1 MDRAASFKR
10 FYLYSALSIAML
22 AASFGVTALIARSLE
37 LAGLALRTPSDDDL
51 RRTVSFALAVL
62 VFAVPIGALH
72 LALIRRSLGDPVEA
86 AADARHFYLNA
97 WVAVAILVVMGAAG
111 LIAQNV
117 LDGSRDLATPLA
129 FLIVALAVGV
139 VAWRWRAATPA
150 RTAFWEASWGAV
162 VLAAAMLM
170 AAGSVGSG
178 VGALARLLTE
188 QPAGPG
194 GPFAP
199 DGRLPPY
206 SGTWADLSARA
217 ARNAVAQVAIALA
230 TWAFAARW
238 QRGVPSAPLR
248 RLYLIGAYTV
258 GLGLLSFGAIN
269 ELELATSPGAT
280 MRSVTGPWPFMAI
293 GLLLVPLHALALR
306 REGATW
312 RVPRGY
318 VAQMLAA
325 IPALFGLAQL
335 VAGLVMWWQ
344 LFAEALLLGR
354 PGSFGAGPR
363 AAGYTLVGGLLYG
376 AAIYALARSSR
387 GAPRAEPRRFYLYTV
402 PLIVT
407 LLMGATTVYSVLIPL
422 LGGSERGSG
431 DRALEWSVPTLIG
444 ALVFATH
451 LIVLRRDARAAAVSA
466 GPVASLPD
474 TPPDALVALLAD
486 VRDGRVGVTEAAA
499 RIRAGAGQPSSHE
512 GGTREQEGA
521 DLG

>member
-10 FYLYSALSIAML
+10 FYLYSALSIAVL

-37 LAGLALRTPSDDDL
+37 FAGLALRTPSDDDL

-170 AAGSVGSG
+170 VAGSVGSG
-178 VGALARLLTE
+178 VSALARLLTE

-206 SGTWADLSARA
+206 SGTWADLQARVAWNA
-217 ARNAVAQVAIALA
+217 AAQAAIALA

-269 ELELATSPGAT
+269 GLELATSPGAT
-280 MRSVTGPWPFMAI
+280 LRSVTGPWPFMAI

-306 REGATW
+306 RESATW
-312 RVPRGY
+312 GVPRGY
-318 VAQMLAA
+318 VVQMLAA
-325 IPALFGLAQL
+325 IPALFGLVQL
-335 VAGLVMWWQ
+335 VVGLVLWWQ
-344 LFAEALLLGR
+344 LVVEVVLLGR
-354 PGSFGAGPR
+354 PGTFGAGPR

-376 AAIYALARSSR
+376 AASYALARSTRDS
-387 GAPRAEPRRFYLYTV
+387 PRAEPRRFYLYTV
-402 PLIVT
+402 ICLA
-407 LLMGATTVYSVLIPL
+407 LLATVIAGATTVYNVLIPL
-422 LGGSERGSG
+422 LGVSERGSG

-451 LIVLRRDARAAAVSA
+451 LIVLRRDARAAAA
-466 GPVASLPD
+466 GSVA
-474 TPPDALVALLAD
+474 PPPAARPIAEDLAAPTDPLVRLLAD
-486 VRDGRVGVTEAAA
+486 VRDGRVAVADAAA
-499 RIRAGAGQPSSHE
+499 RIR
-512 GGTREQEGA
+512 GG
-521 DLG
+521 L